1 MVAADNPRRMR
12 GTPSTKVIAMTTL
25 AHTGPATASANT
37 SKRVSIIALA
47 AVALIVG
54 TTSISVLSQSGTYF
68 TPMLAK
74 ELPDQAE
81 LRSEI
86 NRLRIRVATIHF
98 PPYLAANLHEL
109 SLRLAEAGDNDGAM
123 AAIANAV
130 SIRRQLARAN
140 PERYAASLEQ
150 SLQVLSQIEATREAS
165 ARKTGDNIVR

>member
-1 MVAADNPRRMR
+1 
-12 GTPSTKVIAMTTL
+12 MTTL
-25 AHTGPATASANT
+25 VHTGLATASAN
-37 SKRVSIIALA
+37 SARKRVSIIALA

-54 TTSISVLSQSGTYF
+54 TTSVSVLSGTYY

-81 LRSEI
+81 LRGEI

-109 SLRLAEAGDNDGAM
+109 SLRLAEAGDNDGAL
-123 AAIANAV
+123 AAIAQAV

-140 PERYAASLEQ
+140 PARYAASLEQ

-165 ARKTGDNIVR
+165 ARKTDGNVVR